1 MAQSMNVVERAKSVC
16 VSPDSTWA
24 AIVSERTEAAPL
36 IIGYVLPLAG
46 AAAVAQVIG
55 LSLVG
60 QNLGL
65 LGTYRVPL
73 TTGLGMAVASLVF
86 AAVGVVV
93 LSIII
98 DALAPTFGAERSREQ
113 ALKLAAYSATPIWV
127 AGVLQVIPVLGVV
140 VLLGSLYALYL
151 LYLGLPRLMKCP
163 ADKTPGYLGSVIV
176 SAIVIGLVGSLVIGR
191 IGRVEATTMAPVF
204 DPSVYSER

>member
-1 MAQSMNVVERAKSVC
+1 MNVVERAKSVC

-24 AIVSERTEAAPL
+24 AIASERTEAAPL

-65 LGTYRVPL
+65 LGTYRLPL
-73 TTGLGMAVASLVF
+73 TTGLGMGVASLVF

-113 ALKLAAYSATPIWV
+113 ALKLAVYSATPVWV

>member
-1 MAQSMNVVERAKSVC
+1 MALSINVVERAKSVL

-24 AIVSERTEAAPL
+24 AIASERTEAAPL
-36 IIGYVLPLAG
+36 ITGYVLPLAG
-46 AAAVAQVIG
+46 AAAVAQAIG
-55 LSLVG
+55 VSVVG

-65 LGTYRVPL
+65 LGTYRMPL
-73 TTGLGMAVASLVF
+73 TTALGMAVASLVF

-113 ALKLAAYSATPIWV
+113 ALKVAVYSATPVWL
-127 AGVLQVIPVLGVV
+127 AGLLQVVPVLGV
-140 VLLGSLYALYL
+140 LALIGSLYALYL

-163 ADKTPGYLGSVIV
+163 PEKAIGYIATVIV
-176 SAIVIGLVGSLVIGR
+176 CALVIGLVGSTVIAR
-191 IGRVEATTMAPVF
+191 IGSPNVSAAFVQ
-204 DPSVYSER
+204 

>member
-1 MAQSMNVVERAKSVC
+1 MNVVERAKSVC

-24 AIVSERTEAAPL
+24 AIVSERSEAVPL

-93 LSIII
+93 LSIVI

-113 ALKLAAYSATPIWV
+113 ALKLAVYSATPVWV